1 MAMSRR
7 LISATLLSLTLTMVH
22 ASAALAHDGPLLGGG
37 AFFSADSVLLAL
49 STSFLA
55 GVICYALMVWD
66 PTVPAHKPRS
76 QYRELTKGE

>member
-37 AFFSADSVLLAL
+37 AWLLVGVVLSLAR
-49 STSFLA
+49 
-55 GVICYALMVWD
+55 G
-66 PTVPAHKPRS
+66 
-76 QYRELTKGE
+76 TKLRLPGTNLP